1 MAVLLG
7 GEHLTS
13 TLALEVTIVNGYRQ
27 ILPHLIRMFQLK
39 AVMQVVLHCHLTMK
53 TISMTSVLTQIIELM
68 EP

>member
-1 MAVLLG
+1 MVVLLD

-27 ILPHLIRMFQLK
+27 TLPHLIRMFQLK
-39 AVMQVVLHCHLTMK
+39 AVMQVVLHCHLMMK